1 MKERSNAVVVA
12 WIGVLG
18 AILAAVIPLY
28 LTGALGGHTNGP
40 SIPDQQSSSPAGNT
54 QPIQGH
60 SQPASLFLSKESAP
74 GGATVLVSGTGF
86 EANERVVIRVHT
98 YVVASP
104 HANSSGAFANVSI
117 TVPTDLSRFAPQQ
130 FSVTGTGDSS
140 VKTGSTTIE
149 VSG

>member
-28 LTGALGGHTNGP
+28 LTGTLGHH
-40 SIPDQQSSSPAGNT
+40 PDGSTTPDPRSSSSTGSS
-54 QPIQGH
+54 QSISDL

-98 YVVASP
+98 YLVASP
-104 HANSSGAFANVSI
+104 RANSSGAFANVSI
-117 TVPTDLSRFAPQQ
+117 TVPTDLSKFAPQQ
-130 FSVTGTGDSS
+130 FVVTGTGDSS
-140 VKTGSTTIE
+140 VKTGSATIE